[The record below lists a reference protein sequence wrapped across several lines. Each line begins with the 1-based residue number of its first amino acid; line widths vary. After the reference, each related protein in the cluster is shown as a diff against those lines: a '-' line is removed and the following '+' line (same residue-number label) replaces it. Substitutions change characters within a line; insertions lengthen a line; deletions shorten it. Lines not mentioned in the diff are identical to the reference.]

1 MLRGDLMGKLEDEIM
16 NLLSKSEPLTLMEIS
31 EKLNKKPKT
40 VFKSL
45 RKLFEEGKISCDI
58 KTRRY
63 TLEKD
68 YGWQEREEEELEN
81 LEM

>member
-1 MLRGDLMGKLEDEIM
+1 MGKLEDEIL
-16 NLLSKSEPLTLMEIS
+16 NLLSESEPLTLIEIS

-45 RKLFEEGKISCDI
+45 RKLFEEGKISCDVR
-58 KTRRY
+58 TRRY

-68 YGWQEREEEELEN
+68 YEQQEQEEGELEN
-81 LEM
+81 LEIE